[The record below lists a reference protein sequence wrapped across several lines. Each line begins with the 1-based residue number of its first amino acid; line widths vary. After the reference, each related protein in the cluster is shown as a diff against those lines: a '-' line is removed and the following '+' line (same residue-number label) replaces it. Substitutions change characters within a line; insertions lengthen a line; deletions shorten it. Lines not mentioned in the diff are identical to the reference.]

1 MSRAILFGEKQMD
14 SKGALAELKNF
25 QGTRKG
31 AGDYYTQYQ
40 NELGV
45 GDAQA
50 RSNDIRSLIRNT
62 EGALKG
68 VNQSVAGR
76 TRGQGV
82 NEAQRARLE
91 GIERAPIAEELSG
104 LQGSYADETQNY
116 RDLLGQATTR
126 AGQAYQTDADRLA
139 SLESNYSKL
148 FQRETTAAEEK
159 RQQKALDLQMKQYRE
174 SVRQFNAQQ
183 AAEDRRLQQQLAA
196 SRAQY
201 AQQASITQAQTAKE
215 EKASKSAMAKQKA
228 IEDEAKRWSQG
239 ATSAANNPRK
249 EASLLDAFLAPMSNS
264 FGQVQKWFGF

>member
-1 MSRAILFGEKQMD
+1 MD
-14 SKGALAELKNF
+14 SKGALAELKKF
-25 QGTRKG
+25 QGSRKG

-45 GDAQA
+45 GDAQSRA
-50 RSNDIRSLIRNT
+50 NDIRGLIRNT
-62 EGALKG
+62 ETALKG

-91 GIERAPIAEELSG
+91 GIERAPLAEELGG

-148 FQRETTAAEEK
+148 FQREQAAAEEA
-159 RQQKALDLQMKQYRE
+159 RQRKALDLQMQQYRE
-174 SVRQFNAQQ
+174 GVRQFNAQM
-183 AAEDRRLQQQLAA
+183 AAQERQNARENA
-196 SRAQY
+196 RY
-201 AQQASITQAQTAKE
+201 AQQASFASQQAAKQD
-215 EKASKSAMAKQKA
+215 KASAAETARQKA
-228 IEDEAKRWSQG
+228 IAEEAR
-239 ATSAANNPRK
+239 
-249 EASLLDAFLAPMSNS
+249 
-264 FGQVQKWFGF
+264 QVQDGLRSRQAEQARGGPKKATIFDAIGEWWNNAPTSSVFDWFTNTRKG

>member
-1 MSRAILFGEKQMD
+1 MD
-14 SKGALAELKNF
+14 SKKALGELKKF
-25 QGTRKG
+25 QGSRKG

-40 NELGV
+40 QELGV

-91 GIERAPIAEELSG
+91 GIERAPIAEELGS
-104 LQGSYADETQNY
+104 LQGGYADEQQNY

-139 SLESNYSKL
+139 SLESNYSKIY
-148 FQRETTAAEEK
+148 QKEQAAAEAARWRKELEDRNNQWRLSFDEDK
-159 RQQKALDLQMKQYRE
+159 RQFERSQQSIRD
-174 SVRQFNAQQ
+174 Q
-183 AAEDRRLQQQLAA
+183 AAAQATLTRQNAAELA
-196 SRAQY
+196 R
-201 AQQASITQAQTAKE
+201 QA
-215 EKASKSAMAKQKA
+215 A
-228 IEDEAKRWSQG
+228 IEAEAKKRADPSYWRGNSGSQARG
-239 ATSAANNPRK
+239 FTTQNLRGIGPT
-249 EASLLDAFLAPMSNS
+249 
-264 FGQVQKWFGF
+264 QVPNF